1 VVALIFEGF
10 WLVSVL
16 TVMAQPAV
24 GEPQRVLSA
33 PTAWLHRL
41 DIDQLD
47 PKQKE
52 NLPKITLLL
61 RSEDIPRTRR
71 LEYARR
77 YLRGEC
83 KFPITTLTHDPSV
96 DGNYRYVLNAAISAI
111 GRLDDTESIA
121 LLETKLAQ
129 WEEEQQKPPHE
140 QHGVIPN
147 TLAARVV
154 LARLKAVREVPT
166 VKSSADLINRLETMV
181 RYAGFEGSV
190 DKWLLELKKEINFTY
205 RAADL
210 GAGIHERILWQ
221 YMQMLLASGWQGID
235 ITAAAQIIQFGSEP
249 IYTVPRERFET
260 VVQLAKMPREQA
272 VRRIVEESPQWE
284 VISDVEEIKA
294 QVLLDMGTSVVP
306 LVWSKLEWAA
316 RHRDQIKG
324 NGMGLVALLE
334 VLVTLGGEQALP
346 LIEPFTRD
354 ENEWV
359 RYYACRAKEYIQ
371 QGKVFRFAPYF

>member
-1 VVALIFEGF
+1 
-10 WLVSVL
+10 
-16 TVMAQPAV
+16 
-24 GEPQRVLSA
+24 
-33 PTAWLHRL
+33 
-41 DIDQLD
+41 
-47 PKQKE
+47 
-52 NLPKITLLL
+52 
-61 RSEDIPRTRR
+61 
-71 LEYARR
+71 
-77 YLRGEC
+77 
-83 KFPITTLTHDPSV
+83 V

-346 LIEPFTRD
+346 LIEPYTRD

-371 QGKVFRFAPYF
+371 QGKVFLFAPYF